1 MSEGA
6 GFVNRAPLVER
17 HGFALA
23 GARRAEVGRARAD
36 RRSVRRLRRRRAVKA
51 GRRPPVGEALT
62 ARSVMAARMTVQAR
76 RACWM
81 PFSCVRRCA
90 GSFSRYPIGG
100 RQASSAAWSCLRR
113 VPTKGSG
120 PAWSGPAQ
128 PTVLNQLSAREG
140 QGDIRAVCWPRPSF
154 LIPPL
159 GRRGNGSHRRA
170 ARSRR
175 GTRACGR
182 RRPGRCFCRAF
193 RPPAGRTP

>member
-1 MSEGA
+1 LSRGLPVGEA
-6 GFVNRAPLVER
+6 F
-17 HGFALA
+17 
-23 GARRAEVGRARAD
+23 GRARGGGGWFMSG
-36 RRSVRRLRRRRAVKA
+36 RVEVSPSSVGSVRRAVKA

-90 GSFSRYPIGG
+90 GAFSRYPIGG

-128 PTVLNQLSAREG
+128 PAVLNQLSAREG
-140 QGDIRAVCWPRPSF
+140 QGDIRAVCWPRPSW
-154 LIPPL
+154 LTL
-159 GRRGNGSHRRA
+159 SVRCRKGSG
-170 ARSRR
+170 SRR
-175 GTRACGR
+175 LAGR
-182 RRPGRCFCRAF
+182 NRPG
-193 RPPAGRTP
+193 